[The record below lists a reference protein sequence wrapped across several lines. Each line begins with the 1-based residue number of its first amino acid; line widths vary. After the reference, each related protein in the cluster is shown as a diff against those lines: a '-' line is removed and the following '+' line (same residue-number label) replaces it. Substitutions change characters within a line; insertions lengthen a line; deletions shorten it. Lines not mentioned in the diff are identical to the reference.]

1 MRLIK
6 TANCSIE
13 KKNRCWDLI
22 VFVFTTMNKFSRFD
36 GICCLFKPTAIGD
49 CVYSWVLNNRPPP
62 PSIVNFLI
70 FIIPGHLYSKTPG
83 QVFSCIYLFWWDSVK
98 KLRVG
103 LDLILFIIVF
113 AWAQDFLYIRLIK
126 SLFTVG

>member
-1 MRLIK
+1 MHLIK

-13 KKNRCWDLI
+13 KNRCWDLI
-22 VFVFTTMNKFSRFD
+22 VFVFTTINKFLRFD
-36 GICCLFKPTAIGD
+36 GTCCLFKPTVIGD
-49 CVYSWVLNNRPPP
+49 CVYSWVPNNRPP

-70 FIIPGHLYSKTPG
+70 FICPGHIYSKTPG
-83 QVFSCIYLFWWDSVK
+83 QVFSCMYLFWWDSVK

-113 AWAQDFLYIRLIK
+113 AWAQDLLYIRLIK
-126 SLFTVG
+126 SLFTDG